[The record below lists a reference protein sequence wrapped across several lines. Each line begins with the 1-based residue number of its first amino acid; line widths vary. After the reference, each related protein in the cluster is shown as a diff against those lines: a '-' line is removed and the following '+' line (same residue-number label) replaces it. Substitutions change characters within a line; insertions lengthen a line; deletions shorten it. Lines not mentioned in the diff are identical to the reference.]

1 MAVISRSGLSAV
13 RDKRICNIWRLVE
26 PEKPS
31 CPFVFQMRLKKQPGT
46 DVKQQLFQDFMLQK
60 WKLLFCRW
68 ADRSSGLKMVNDH
81 KHQRHPD
88 IIFIYRLD

>member
-13 RDKRICNIWRLVE
+13 RDKCICNIWRLVE

-31 CPFVFQMRLKKQPGT
+31 CPFVFHIPTIPELYGPEMEAS
-46 DVKQQLFQDFMLQK
+46 F
-60 WKLLFCRW
+60 
-68 ADRSSGLKMVNDH
+68 RSSGLKMVNDH

-88 IIFIYRLD
+88 IIFINRPD